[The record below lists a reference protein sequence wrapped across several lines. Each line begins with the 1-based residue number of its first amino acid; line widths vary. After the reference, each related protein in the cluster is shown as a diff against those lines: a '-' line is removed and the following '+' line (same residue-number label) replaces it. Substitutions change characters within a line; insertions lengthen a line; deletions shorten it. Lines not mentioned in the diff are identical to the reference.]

1 MSKEIDLS
9 ETVREI
15 KEQVRESENVDLEEI
30 LEEEKKG
37 KDRKTL
43 KEFLEKEI
51 EERPEKTESE
61 EKEEKEPLKRQNN
74 SSQGVNLSV
83 KQFAGLSFSAGFL
96 LGVALTLSVVVLGG
110 LGSSDAGAPTVEA
123 GGEDDTGDLEALSEI
138 PYDVEFGVGTE
149 NVEWDGQTVELED
162 RPYMGSSDADV
173 VMVSYEDYFCPFC
186 AGFHNPDFA
195 AANNMNS
202 AFGDIAENH
211 IATGEVQ
218 YYFKNFPVVGGER
231 PAEVSECFA
240 EHGSSE
246 DFWTFNHNHFQNFEQ
261 LSELQQ
267 TDPNRYDEVMISWAE
282 QMDLDTEAVQACMD
296 DSTQAS
302 TVQADAEEGQS
313 LGASATP
320 TNFIEGE
327 MLEGAQPYSAF
338 ETVINDKLQQQ

>member
-1 MSKEIDLS
+1 MSEEIDLS
-9 ETVREI
+9 ATVKEV
-15 KEQVRESENVDLEEI
+15 KEQVKESDDPDLEKI
-30 LEEEKKG
+30 LEEEKKSG
-37 KDRKTL
+37 DRKTL

-51 EERPEKTESE
+51 EKEAEKTVSTKKQ
-61 EKEEKEPLKRQNN
+61 EKAAEQTENPQE
-74 SSQGVNLSV
+74 VNLSI

-96 LGVALTLSVVVLGG
+96 LGVAITLSIVVFGG
-110 LGSSDAGAPTVEA
+110 LASSDLGAPSVEA
-123 GGEDDTGDLEALSEI
+123 GDDSETGGEIESLSEI

-186 AGFHNPDFA
+186 TAFHNSEFA
-195 AANNMNS
+195 AQTGANS

-261 LSELQQ
+261 LSDLKQ
-267 TDPNRYDEVMISWAE
+267 TNPSRYDEIMVSWAD
-282 QMDLDTEAVQACMD
+282 QMDLDTDAVQSCMEN
-296 DSTQAS
+296 SVQAS

-320 TNFIEGE
+320 TNFINGE
-327 MLEGAQPYSAF
+327 MIEGAQPYSSY

>member
-1 MSKEIDLS
+1 MSNEIDLS
-9 ETVREI
+9 ATVKEV
-15 KEQVRESENVDLEEI
+15 KEQVRESDDTDLEKI
-30 LEEEKKG
+30 LEEEKRER
-37 KDRKTL
+37 DRKTL

-51 EERPEKTESE
+51 EKEAEKTVSMKQQ
-61 EKEEKEPLKRQNN
+61 EKVDGRTDN
-74 SSQGVNLSV
+74 SQEVNLSI

-96 LGVALTLSVVVLGG
+96 LGVAITLSIVIFGGMVSTDLG
-110 LGSSDAGAPTVEA
+110 AEA
-123 GGEDDTGDLEALSEI
+123 GDGSETRGEIESLSEI

-149 NVEWDGQTVELED
+149 NIEWDGQTVELEE
-162 RPYMGSSDADV
+162 RPYMGSSDAEV

-186 AGFHNPDFA
+186 TAFHNSEFA
-195 AANNMNS
+195 AQTGANS

-240 EHGSSE
+240 EHGNSE

-267 TDPNRYDEVMISWAE
+267 TNPSRYDEIIVSWAD
-282 QMDLDTEAVQACMD
+282 QMDLDTDAVQSCMD
-296 DSTQAS
+296 DSAQAS
-302 TVQADAEEGQS
+302 IVQADAEEGQS

-320 TNFIEGE
+320 TNFIDGE
-327 MLEGAQPYSAF
+327 MIEGAQPYSSY
-338 ETVINDKLQQQ
+338 ETVINDRLQQR